1 MYSSKL
7 TRGGEEL
14 EQIQQLAYFQKQ
26 LQENV
31 QQLSDSLLQKL
42 FESFPETFQDHTEID
57 HELSYQFLH
66 DLITTIADLLPDNEV
81 SNQEA
86 VKWGQKT
93 GQLLVERKNSL
104 SDSLAKLSVHKRV
117 LWSFIEEIAAEN
129 QYHEALET
137 MTRIDQLYNH
147 IIHGVSITLKEEDE
161 RKLSSFEEKYLKA
174 STPIVPIMD
183 QVAILPVIG
192 EIDEKRAEILLE
204 ETTQKA
210 SKLAIDWLVI
220 DLSGVVTVNDLFV
233 SYLYKLL
240 DLLKLLGIS
249 PILTGIKPEMSIRA
263 MKLGLFK
270 DKGVITKSHLK
281 QAVEMLRQQQS

>member
-1 MYSSKL
+1 M
-7 TRGGEEL
+7 
-14 EQIQQLAYFQKQ
+14 EQIQQLAYFQKH

-31 QQLSDSLLQKL
+31 QQLTDSLLQKL
-42 FESFPETFQDHTEID
+42 FESFPDTFQNHTEND

-66 DLITTIADLLPDNEV
+66 DLISTIADLLPENEV

-93 GQLLVERKNSL
+93 GHLLVERKNSL

-117 LWSFIEEIAAEN
+117 LWSFVEEVAAED

-147 IIHGVSITLKEEDE
+147 IIHGVSVTLKEEDE

-210 SKLAIDWLVI
+210 SKLSIDWLVI

-233 SYLYKLL
+233 NYLYKLL

-249 PILTGIKPEMSIRA
+249 PILTGIKPEMSMRA
-263 MKLGLFK
+263 MELGLFK

-281 QAVEMLRQQQS
+281 QAVEMLHHQQS